1 MKTRFFLLLLATA
14 VLPGCATSP
23 TPTAQNDTPE
33 AAPMTKAEPA
43 KPQKTAPAPAKP
55 ASGTEAKA
63 EPAPVETPEKKAELS
78 GELLFYLL
86 SAEIAGQRGRLD
98 VAVPYYLKA
107 AEVSQDASIAERA
120 TRVAVYA
127 RDSKHALQAATL
139 WVELQPDHSEA
150 HQVCAALLVQRG
162 EIDAALPHMEWVLN
176 NHQQANGDPYM
187 LITSLLSKEK
197 DKKNA
202 MAAMEKLVARRP
214 DDPKARYAYAHL
226 ALLVGQ
232 YELAEHSIEDVL
244 KNNPE
249 WTDAQMLRAN
259 ILGRLG
265 KKKQALKGLE
275 DALDNNPEDVKLRMF
290 YARKLVDEKQ
300 YEQAREQFLDV
311 LDYEPELADALF
323 AVGLLYLQTN
333 EPASSIKYFK
343 RLVNAGLRV
352 DEAYYYMGQAEELRK
367 KDKSAIRYYS
377 EVQGGKYYVDA
388 NIRIAAI
395 LANRGELDAARA
407 RLQSIKAPTLD
418 VELRL
423 YMAEGE
429 ILRNL
434 EKYQQAWE
442 VYTEALKQMPGNPQL
457 LYARALTLGKLNRID
472 EGIADLET
480 LVKSDPNNAEAL
492 NALGYTLVDQTNR
505 LEEGRKYI
513 EQALKLK
520 PDDPAILDSMGW
532 ALYRLGEYDK
542 ALEYLTAAFNKLN
555 DPEIAAHLG
564 EVLWVQ
570 GKQDKARQIWDEAL
584 RQTPTDRLLLN
595 VIERF
600 TQ

>member
-1 MKTRFFLLLLATA
+1 MKTRFYLLLLAA
-14 VLPGCATSP
+14 AILPGCATSP
-23 TPTAQNDTPE
+23 TPPAQDNTPE
-33 AAPMTKAEPA
+33 VAPMTKARPA
-43 KPQKTAPAPAKP
+43 KPQQTAPAADKSAPAT
-55 ASGTEAKA
+55 AAKA
-63 EPAPVETPEKKAELS
+63 EPAPVETPGQKAELS

-107 AEVSQDASIAERA
+107 AEVSQDASVAERA

-139 WVELQPDHSEA
+139 WVELQPDNSEA

-176 NHQQANGDPYM
+176 HHQADNGDPYM

-202 MAAMEKLVARRP
+202 MAAMDKLVARRP
-214 DDPKARYAYAHL
+214 DDHRARYAHAHL

-232 YELAEHSIEDVL
+232 YELAEQSIEAVL
-244 KNNPE
+244 KNNPG

-259 ILGRLG
+259 ILSRLG

-275 DALDNNPEDVKLRMF
+275 AALENNPDDVKLRMF

-300 YEQAREQFLDV
+300 YAQAREQFLEV

-333 EPASSIKYFK
+333 EPGASIKYFK
-343 RLVNAGLRV
+343 RLVNAGTRV
-352 DEAYYYMGQAEELRK
+352 EEAYYYMGQAEELRK
-367 KDKSAIRYYS
+367 RDKSAIRYYS
-377 EVQGGKYYVDA
+377 EVQSGKYYVDA

-542 ALEYLTAAFNKLN
+542 SLEYLTAAFNKLN